1 MVRPGRGSTQEV
13 MKPPLCDEGVFVDY
27 LCAEYLCL
35 SLLASIANKDRGEVL
50 PKDVSLSPN
59 HELPARFDGDVWVRD
74 LWMISWLLVP
84 FGRHGGS

>member
-74 LWMISWLLVP
+74 LWMIS
-84 FGRHGGS
+84 